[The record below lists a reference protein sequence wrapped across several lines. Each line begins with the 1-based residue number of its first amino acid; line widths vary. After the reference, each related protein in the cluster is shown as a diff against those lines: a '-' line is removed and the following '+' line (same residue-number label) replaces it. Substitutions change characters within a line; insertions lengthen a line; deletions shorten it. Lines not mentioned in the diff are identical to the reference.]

1 MRAVVIRV
9 SQAAITI
16 DGRDGGSMGQGLL
29 VLLGIREGDT
39 QKDADYLVK
48 KITGLRVFE
57 DPEGKMNLGLGDIG
71 GSMMAVSNF
80 TLYADCSRGRRPD
93 FYHAARPDTAIPLY
107 NHFVQGLQASG
118 IPLITGEFG
127 AEMQIDHVND
137 GPVTLIMDT
146 EQMIKK
152 PAEPG
157 A

>member
-9 SQAAITI
+9 SRASITI
-16 DGRDGGSMGQGLL
+16 EGEPGGSMNQGLV

-39 QKDADYLVK
+39 PKEAEYLAK
-48 KITGLRVFE
+48 KITGLRIFE
-57 DPEGKMNLGLGDIG
+57 DAEGKMNLGLQDIG
-71 GSMMAVSNF
+71 GGIMAVSNF

-93 FYHAARPDTAIPLY
+93 FYHAAKPQTAIPLY
-107 NHFVQGLQASG
+107 EHFIECLKKEP

-146 EQMIKK
+146 EQMMK
-152 PAEPG
+152 G
-157 A
+157 